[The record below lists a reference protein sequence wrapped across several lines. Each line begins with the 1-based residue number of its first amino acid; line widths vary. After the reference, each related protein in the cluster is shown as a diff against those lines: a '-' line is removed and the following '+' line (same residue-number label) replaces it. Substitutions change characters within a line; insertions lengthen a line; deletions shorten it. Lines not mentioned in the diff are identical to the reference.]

1 MLASWQESFILI
13 TLVDNITL
21 LNDLKGKAQEREGYT
36 VNLQDT
42 QAEDE
47 FGATQMAIEDM
58 VVAAPVG
65 APPTFSSGCVYTD
78 IDNNRKEVAPELLN
92 LMVTR
97 MSGLPPQSISRDP
110 TLKDVPSITSAKRV
124 ISFPTGIPLSPLNDY
139 ENTAFFTSA
148 FPYLF

>member
-1 MLASWQESFILI
+1 M
-13 TLVDNITL
+13 TL
-21 LNDLKGKAQEREGYT
+21 LDDLEGKAQEREGYA
-36 VNLQDT
+36 VNLQDA

-47 FGATQMAIEDM
+47 FRAAQMAVEDI

-65 APPTFSSGCVYTD
+65 VLPTFSSGCVYTN

-97 MSGLPPQSISRDP
+97 ISDLPPQFIGRDP
-110 TLKDVPSITSAKRV
+110 TLKDISSIASAKRV

-139 ENTAFFTSA
+139 ENMA
-148 FPYLF
+148 